1 MRADFCYIWLARIS
15 YQNINKVHQV
25 DDSDENCY
33 IWYDREAREVPQ
45 KIDSSD
51 AFPLQFRLNCAL
63 WTTLVHSH
71 FEGFTK
77 SYLYGRLPVRS
88 YALGVVGYL

>member
-15 YQNINKVHQV
+15 YQDINKNHQV

-33 IWYDREAREVPQ
+33 IWYTGKPVEVSK

-63 WTTLVHSH
+63 WTTIVHSH
-71 FEGFTK
+71 FEDFMK
-77 SYLYGRLPVRS
+77 SYPGGRTPVRS
-88 YALGVVGYL
+88 YAFGVVGYL